1 MMGDMSAFNL
11 SSAFVTFFA
20 VVGPPKVLLSFA
32 QLARDR
38 DPKELVRLAAVS
50 SGVAGLVGV
59 TMAYSAGAIAS
70 LFHIG
75 HESLELAGGLIFFT
89 YALGLVLGIH
99 LGGAEADDTHL
110 ANPLA
115 DGVRELLLPYV
126 ASPLAIS
133 AVLVESLDKDT
144 FSWDTTIA
152 TAYLAVVVINFL
164 SVLILAP
171 LLRRLHRTTLE
182 VLSRLLGLLLA
193 ALGVEQFLDGLYAL
207 GVPVREALG
216 H

>member
-1 MMGDMSAFNL
+1 MSAFNL

-20 VVGPPKVLLSFA
+20 VVGPPKVLLTFA

-38 DPKELVRLAAVS
+38 EPKELVRLAAIS

-59 TMAYSAGAIAS
+59 IMAYSAGAIAS

-89 YALGLVLGIH
+89 YALCLVLGIH
-99 LGGAEADDTHL
+99 LGGAEHNSAEPRNL
-110 ANPLA
+110 LA

-144 FSWDTTIA
+144 WSWDTTIA
-152 TAYLAVVVINFL
+152 AAYVAVVAINFL
-164 SVLILAP
+164 TVLLLAP
-171 LLRRLHRTTLE
+171 LLRRLHQSTLE

-207 GVPVREALG
+207 GVPVGGALG

>member
-1 MMGDMSAFNL
+1 MSAFSPFNL

-32 QLARDR
+32 HLARDR
-38 DPKELVRLAAVS
+38 ERRELVRLAGVS
-50 SGVAGLVGV
+50 SLVAAVVGV
-59 TMAYSAGAIAS
+59 VLAYSASFLSS

-89 YALGLVLGIH
+89 YALALVLGIH
-99 LGGAEADDTHL
+99 LGASEEDPGHL

-115 DGVRELLLPYV
+115 EGLRELLLPYV
-126 ASPLAIS
+126 ASPLAVT

-144 FSWDTTIA
+144 WSWDTTIA
-152 TAYLAVVVINFL
+152 AAYFAVVVINFL
-164 SVLILAP
+164 CVLILAP
-171 LLRRLHRTTLE
+171 LLRRLQQTLLE

-207 GVPVREALG
+207 GVPLQYALV

>member
-99 LGGAEADDTHL
+99 LGGADHDSEH
-110 ANPLA
+110 PSSQLA
-115 DGVRELLLPYV
+115 DGVRDLLLPYV

-144 FSWDTTIA
+144 WSWDTTIA
-152 TAYLAVVVINFL
+152 AAYLAVVAINFVT
-164 SVLILAP
+164 VLILAP
-171 LLRRLHRTTLE
+171 LLRRLHESTLE

-207 GVPVREALG
+207 GVPVGAALG